1 MEIESLQMCLVKR
14 KLSWIIVYPKP
25 NVWCSYRKKNT
36 QRYTEERSPFKS
48 GSRKKKS
55 GSRWQEEWGGGIRR
69 EFEIEYTQLYL
80 KWITSKD
87 LPYSTG
93 NSAQYYVAA
102 WMGGGWRENGYMCI
116 VWLRPFFV
124 HLKLSEQC
132 LLFFFSPKCGV
143 FTRDHNA
150 FPYTSIYRK
159 QMIHQSTM
167 LLISCI
173 LIENKMFKYKK
184 NKYSETRDE

>member
-1 MEIESLQMCLVKR
+1 MSGVLIGR
-14 KLSWIIVYPKP
+14 
-25 NVWCSYRKKNT
+25 RTHRDT
-36 QRYTEERSPFKS
+36 QRKEVHLKVEAE
-48 GSRKKKS
+48 KKKS

-93 NSAQYYVAA
+93 NSAQCYVAA

-132 LLFFFSPKCGV
+132 LLFFFFHPSVEFSQETTMLFHIQV
-143 FTRDHNA
+143 FT
-150 FPYTSIYRK
+150 
-159 QMIHQSTM
+159 
-167 LLISCI
+167 
-173 LIENKMFKYKK
+173 ENK
-184 NKYSETRDE
+184 